1 MTIGAT
7 ARQREPID
15 WSQLWAPGPRRV
27 FTDDE
32 LARAGG
38 DAPSRTLVVMVAINL
53 ALLVWPVL
61 QAVPPEA
68 LPRVS
73 ALVMGVAVA
82 AFTQA
87 LRLWRRPSRKALLL
101 HSWFGLLA
109 YWAFVFALRWR
120 VDDPVQRRWV
130 LGVGGAALVLCML
143 GFWFVT
149 VYRAHQIEARLREL
163 DERHR
168 VADMARQLAAA
179 QIQPHFLFNSLA
191 ALEHWV
197 QAKDDRAAPMLSAL
211 TGFLRA
217 TLPLFDRRLLRLVD
231 EAQAAERYLEVMR
244 LRLGPRLSFSIE
256 LAPDSAE
263 AMLPPGVLLTLVENA
278 VEHGIV
284 PQLSGGE
291 IAVRA
296 RMEGHGLTLE
306 VSDTGSGPPA
316 EMAEGTGLTNTRA
329 RLAQAFGQRARLL
342 LADAPDGGC
351 LARLT
356 IARADASAMKG

>member
-1 MTIGAT
+1 MSNGTAT
-7 ARQREPID
+7 RSREPID

-27 FTDDE
+27 FTDAE

-61 QAVPPEA
+61 QAVPA
-68 LPRVS
+68 AAMPRVS
-73 ALVMGVAVA
+73 ALVTGVAVA

-101 HSWFGLLA
+101 HSWFGLLG
-109 YWAFVFALRWR
+109 YWAFVFALHWR

-130 LGVGGAALVLCML
+130 MGVGGAALVLCMV

-163 DERHR
+163 DERQR
-168 VADMARQLAAA
+168 VADMSRQLAAA

-217 TLPLFDRRLLRLVD
+217 TLPLFDRRLLRLGD

-244 LRLGPRLSFSIE
+244 LRLGPRLRFSIE
-256 LAPDSAE
+256 LAPEAAE
-263 AMLPPGVLLTLVENA
+263 ALLPPGVLLTLVENA

-291 IAVRA
+291 VALRA
-296 RMEGHGLTLE
+296 RMDGDMLTLE
-306 VSDTGSGPPA
+306 VSDTGQGPPD
-316 EMAEGTGLTNTRA
+316 EVTEGTGLSNTRA
-329 RLAQAFGQRARLL
+329 RLEQAFGTRARLH
-342 LADAPDGGC
+342 LAGAPEGGC
-351 LARLT
+351 VARLT
-356 IARADASAMKG
+356 IAHADVSTTKG